1 MGMSE
6 IYDMYEELTNLRA
19 FLLAG
24 NVKHSQA
31 IAGAA
36 FVMMLDER
44 IAKLKA
50 EMDQYDSYVD
60 QLAERYEGE
69 LV

>member
-1 MGMSE
+1 MSE
-6 IYDMYEELTNLRA
+6 IFDLYEELTNLRA

-36 FVMMLDER
+36 FVMMLNER
-44 IAKLKA
+44 IAKLKT
-50 EMDQYDSYVD
+50 EMDQYDAYVD
-60 QLAERYEGE
+60 QLAERYAEE
-69 LV
+69 V

>member
-1 MGMSE
+1 MTMSE
-6 IYDMYEELTNLRA
+6 IFDLYEELTNLRA

-44 IAKLKA
+44 IAKLKT
-50 EMDQYDSYVD
+50 EMDQYDAYVD
-60 QLAERYEGE
+60 QLAERYAEE
-69 LV
+69 V

>member
-1 MGMSE
+1 MTMSE
-6 IYDMYEELTNLRA
+6 IFDLYEELTNLRA

-24 NVKHSQA
+24 NVKKSEA

-36 FVMMLDER
+36 FVMTLNER

-50 EMDQYDSYVD
+50 EMDQYDAYVD
-60 QLAERYEGE
+60 QLAERYAEE
-69 LV
+69 V

>member
-1 MGMSE
+1 MTMSE
-6 IYDMYEELTNLRA
+6 IFDLYEELTNLRA

-50 EMDQYDSYVD
+50 EMDQYDAYVD
-60 QLAERYEGE
+60 QLAERYAEE
-69 LV
+69 V

>member
-50 EMDQYDSYVD
+50 EMDEYDSYVD
-60 QLAERYEGE
+60 QLAERYEE
-69 LV
+69 TV

>member
-1 MGMSE
+1 MTMSE
-6 IYDMYEELTNLRA
+6 IFDLYEELTNLRA

-36 FVMMLDER
+36 FVMTLNER

-50 EMDQYDSYVD
+50 EMDQYDAYVD
-60 QLAERYEGE
+60 QLAERYAEE
-69 LV
+69 V